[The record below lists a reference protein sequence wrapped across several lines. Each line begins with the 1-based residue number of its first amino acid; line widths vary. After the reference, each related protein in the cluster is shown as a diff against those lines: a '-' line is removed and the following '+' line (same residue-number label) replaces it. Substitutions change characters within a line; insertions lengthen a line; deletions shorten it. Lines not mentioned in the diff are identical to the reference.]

1 MSRIRSDAYAVVHPH
16 QRARAV
22 RLLDL
27 PSRNVLCEG
36 DPLTGLCGI
45 RMVVRTYPAT
55 HPKLCVWE
63 NELVGRL
70 AQHHV
75 TIVADLDVL
84 SAALDI
90 PRMEGLLDDHAR
102 RGRHG

>member
-22 RLLDL
+22 RLLEL

-55 HPKLCVWE
+55 HPNQSPPTECP
-63 NELVGRL
+63 RR
-70 AQHHV
+70 APPTV
-75 TIVADLDVL
+75 TSTA
-84 SAALDI
+84 
-90 PRMEGLLDDHAR
+90 RTAR
-102 RGRHG
+102 RTDRHPAPCSANRAQPSTSHGSSRT